1 MTIREAMDNDI
12 DALVELNSQ
21 VQGIHVSLFPT
32 FFHDTDATALA
43 ARFGGQLA
51 DPSINVYV
59 ANTNGDVVGYLV
71 LLDVTRNPNLYSRAR
86 AFTYIDQICVAQG
99 SRGQGVGR
107 ALIARAA
114 DRAREL
120 GRDRLEL
127 DVWSDNQRARSAFE
141 ALGFRTY
148 TEKMKLELT

>member
-1 MTIREAMDNDI
+1 
-12 DALVELNSQ
+12 
-21 VQGIHVSLFPT
+21 
-32 FFHDTDATALA
+32 
-43 ARFGGQLA
+43 
-51 DPSINVYV
+51 
-59 ANTNGDVVGYLV
+59 VVGYLV
-71 LLDVTRNPNLYSRAR
+71 LLDVTRKPNLYSQER
-86 AFTYIDQICVAQG
+86 AFAYVDQICVAQG

-127 DVWSDNQRARSAFE
+127 DVWSDNQRAKSAFQ

-148 TEKMKLELT
+148 TEKMKLELS